1 MKIKHIEKFT
11 LALAILIFCSLF
23 LIFSG
28 NNTQNKSIPS
38 TENIFSF
45 KSKDGLDYFSL
56 NKIISLLPGNFL
68 HIHSKL
74 NNSWESYEITHT
86 YIPARQKITINTLS
100 SVFEGTTRQDIILE
114 KNWQS
119 SQGILSLRNG
129 KDTISIKLSEIIHIS
144 GRLWLSS
151 SMDPKILKSNK
162 YQVSF
167 YQRTMDDS
175 ETFDTIEKIKWINPS
190 NEENV
195 TSYDLFTPPI
205 IYIHDGDL
213 TTRLPPKKMEIK
225 ELEAFGLTLL
235 NVSKAEYPL
244 ILKSWVGETP
254 YFEDLFVTQ
263 SSDSAKGVRNRVEV
277 GKPYKRN
284 LSRKPGQPS
293 LELCDLNDSDK
304 LFVVEHFVVQQYRN
318 PQTGGL
324 RPVGRAMVKDYMLG
338 GNAFEINTLMSKVYA
353 GNFTFIFRA
362 SLPGLAPQEFSF
374 ESSSTEDTFDYG
386 GRKYQISN
394 VNLEDKTILVTKED
408 PRVAEILS
416 QDFPF

>member
-1 MKIKHIEKFT
+1 VKIKHIEKF
-11 LALAILIFCSLF
+11 ALAISLLIFCSLF
-23 LIFSG
+23 FIFSS
-28 NNTQNKSIPS
+28 NNLSNNSFAS
-38 TENIFSF
+38 HSNIFSF
-45 KSKDGLDYFSL
+45 KSKNGLDYFSL
-56 NKIISLLPGNFL
+56 NKIVSLLPGSFL
-68 HIHSKL
+68 HIHNKPI
-74 NNSWESYEITHT
+74 NSWESHEITHT
-86 YIPARQKITINTLS
+86 YIPARQKIVVNTPTGI
-100 SVFEGTTRQDIILE
+100 FEGTTRQDIILE
-114 KNWQS
+114 ENWQS
-119 SQGILSLRNG
+119 SQGIVSLRNG
-129 KDTISIKLSEIIHIS
+129 KETKSIKFSEITSIS
-144 GRLWLSS
+144 GKLWLSC
-151 SMDPKILKSNK
+151 SMDTKILNSNE

-167 YQRTMDDS
+167 YQRTMNDS
-175 ETFDTIEKIKWINPS
+175 ETFESIEKIKWINPS

-225 ELEAFGLTLL
+225 ELESFGLTLL

-244 ILKSWVGETP
+244 ILKSWVGDTP
-254 YFEDLFVTQ
+254 YFEDLFATRTSV
-263 SSDSAKGVRNRVEV
+263 SAKGVRNRVEV
-277 GKPYKRN
+277 GKSYKRN

-293 LELCDLNDSDK
+293 FEICDINDTDK

-324 RPVGRAMVKDYMLG
+324 RPVGRAMVKDYLLG
-338 GNAFEINTLMSKVYA
+338 GNAFEINSLMTKVYA
-353 GNFTFIFRA
+353 GNFTFVFRA

-374 ESSSTEDTFDYG
+374 ESSSADDTFDYG
-386 GRKYQISN
+386 GRRYQISN